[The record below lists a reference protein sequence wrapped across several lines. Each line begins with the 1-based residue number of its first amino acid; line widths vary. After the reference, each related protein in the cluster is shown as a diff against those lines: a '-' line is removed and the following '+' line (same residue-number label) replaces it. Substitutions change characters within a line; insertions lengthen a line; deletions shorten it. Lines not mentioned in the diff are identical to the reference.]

1 MSWEAA
7 FYNFALCLIVF
18 IFLTLVGAI

>member
-1 MSWEAA
+1 MSLETA

-18 IFLTLVGAI
+18 IFLNLVGAI

>member
-1 MSWEAA
+1 MNWEIA

-18 IFLTLVGAI
+18 IFLNVVGAI

>member
-1 MSWEAA
+1 MSLEAA

-18 IFLTLVGAI
+18 IFLNLVGAI